1 MLADPKEADRGSYDM
16 ATYAVGRCSQV
27 VWDKIMRSF
36 SGPQRLDIMHDDEL
50 AERQNALGMIIDAKT
65 KGVGL

>member
-16 ATYAVGRCSQV
+16 AAYAVGRCSQAL
-27 VWDKIMRSF
+27 WSKIMRRS
-36 SGPQRLDIMHDDEL
+36 SAPQRIDERMQDEL

-65 KGVGL
+65 RR